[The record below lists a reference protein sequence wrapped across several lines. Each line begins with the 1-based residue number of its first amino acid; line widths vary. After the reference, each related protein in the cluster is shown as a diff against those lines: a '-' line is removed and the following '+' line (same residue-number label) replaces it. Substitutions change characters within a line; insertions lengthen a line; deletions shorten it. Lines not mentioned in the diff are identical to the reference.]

1 MSNYRGYASL
11 KENLVEPFRQTDLFD
26 TFWRSVW
33 SNWKNLKGL
42 KKIQNYT
49 EQVIYLPQSQLL
61 SLKDKA
67 RRSNTLVKDKKY
79 IFLAKLLAIGQQ
91 LL

>member
-1 MSNYRGYASL
+1 M
-11 KENLVEPFRQTDLFD
+11 
-26 TFWRSVW
+26 
-33 SNWKNLKGL
+33 
-42 KKIQNYT
+42 QNYT

-67 RRSNTLVKDKKY
+67 RRSNILVKDKKY